1 MQFKGEYPEK
11 AKTVGTPGPVG
22 LTPVEGPE
30 QAEPTGLTPA
40 KIMGTPGPVGLTP
53 FEGPEQAEPI
63 VGTPAKIEVTPVEGP
78 EQAEPSRSTPAWS
91 RSTPFEGKEQAEPVG
106 LTPVEGM
113 ERTQGL
119 RQGGTIEL
127 ASAIHPSLAEPRSW
141 CKPSEGPGT
150 PAAGDRTPSERRD
163 HFRAGDQLSD
173 GTHGTP
179 GRVTHH
185 CHSDSHMSL
194 FTKRDYSQGM

>member
-11 AKTVGTPGPVG
+11 AKTGWTPAKIEV
-22 LTPVEGPE
+22 TPVDGPE

-53 FEGPEQAEPI
+53 VEGLEQAEPT
-63 VGTPAKIEVTPVEGP
+63 G
-78 EQAEPSRSTPAWS
+78 W
-91 RSTPFEGKEQAEPVG
+91 
-106 LTPVEGM
+106 TPVEGM